1 MTLSA
6 KQVLV
11 LINPR
16 SGISNPA
23 AALLPAIEQIWHP
36 HCPNI
41 IHQFS
46 HSADDGRSKARNA
59 VAAGADVVLVIGGDG
74 MVNSIGCELI
84 GQQAALGVIPTGSG
98 NGFARHFNIPLD
110 PVRAAHALAG
120 GRTRA
125 IDVGVANGRPFFVTC
140 GMAWDA
146 ALVRTFEKMPVRGI
160 LPYVFSAAYEYLTY
174 EPQPFKYS
182 LDGGR
187 TQRCNDPIVFTAA
200 NLTQY
205 GGGAQIAP
213 KACADDGWLEL
224 TLMHRK
230 DMPALLINLP
240 RLFDGSIDRLPEVV
254 TRRFRSLRVHRAK
267 AAPIQLDG
275 ELVESGPDVEV
286 DVKPCALNI
295 LIP

>member
-6 KQVLV
+6 GKVLV

-23 AALLPAIEQIWHP
+23 AALLPAIEQIWLD
-36 HCPNI
+36 HCPDI
-41 IHQFS
+41 SYQFS
-46 HSADDGRSKARNA
+46 HSAEDGRAKARRA
-59 VAAGADVVLVIGGDG
+59 VDGGTEVILVVGGDG

-84 GQQAALGVIPTGSG
+84 GRSAALGVIPTGSG

-120 GRTRA
+120 GRIRT
-125 IDVGVANGRPFFVTC
+125 IDVGVTNGRPFFVTC

-160 LPYVFSAAYEYLTY
+160 LPYVFSAACEYLTY
-174 EPQPFKYS
+174 EPQPFEYT
-182 LDGGR
+182 LDNGKA
-187 TQRCNDPIVFTAA
+187 QRCDDPIVFTAA

-213 KACADDGWLEL
+213 QACEDDGLLEL
-224 TLMHRK
+224 TVMHRK
-230 DMPALLINLP
+230 DMPSLLINIP
-240 RLFDGSIDRLPEVV
+240 RLFDGSIDRLPKVI
-254 TRRFRSLRVHRAK
+254 TRRFKVLKVRRAK

-286 DVKPCALNI
+286 QVKPRALNI
-295 LIP
+295 LTP